1 MTDGLEPPARTGGHP
16 PSARA
21 ILRLR
26 STAGNLDYDRVLFF
40 SDAVFAIAITLL
52 AVDIRVPDLPPGHI
66 DSAQVLRAAGPK
78 IFGFAISFV
87 VIGLFWI
94 SHHTM
99 FRYITALDRMII
111 RLNLIFLGLVAFLP
125 YPTALLSASSTH
137 QTPATVFYASCV
149 AVAALLELAIWI
161 YAVRDDGLVS
171 EEVSPLLRRY
181 FAARLLTIPV
191 VFGLSIPVAFA
202 APQAAQ
208 YVWIGALVIGVVLR
222 RAMLRDKADETDS

>member
-1 MTDGLEPPARTGGHP
+1 MIDGGEPPAGAGGRP
-16 PSARA
+16 LGARA

-52 AVDIRVPDLPPGHI
+52 AVDIRVPGLPPSQI
-66 DSAQVLRAAGPK
+66 DSGQVLRAAGPK

-111 RLNLIFLGLVAFLP
+111 RLNLVFLGLVAFLP

-137 QTPATVFYASCV
+137 QTPATVFYASIV
-149 AVAALLELAIWI
+149 AVAALLELVIWI
-161 YAVRDDGLVS
+161 YAIRGDGLVS
-171 EEVSPLLRRY
+171 EDVSPLLRRY
-181 FAARLLTIPV
+181 FAARLLNIPV
-191 VFGLSIPVAFA
+191 VFGLSIPVAFV
-202 APQAAQ
+202 APQAAP
-208 YVWIGALVIGVVLR
+208 YVWIGALVIGFVLR
-222 RAMLRDKADETDS
+222 RVMLRDKADETDS